1 MRNHQNIFLTALALL
16 FFAVSCH
23 KDKPVNGDGTEDKI
37 TIPTE
42 IAWDGTKRADITYQ
56 LLVYSFADSDGDGIG
71 DFKGIQAHLDYFD
84 ALGVNALWLSPVHPS
99 ASYHGYDVADYYAL
113 NPKFGTEADF
123 QGLIDAAHAR
133 GIKIYMDYVLN
144 HMSAKGHVWPG
155 DAAVDTWFTKASA
168 SADNAYRDYFLFSA
182 NPAADIAAGKFP
194 MIERGGYDS
203 GQWFAVP
210 GGPELGAKGRYHFH
224 LDWTSPSAPK
234 VTVTEAAGPAQVSNP
249 SESVQKYL
257 YFGAEKLFRFYQD
270 PSNSN
275 LFDITVDLDTDW
287 GFLIRTSSTS
297 WDAGTKWGASS
308 GSQQITLGTAK
319 TLNNEE
325 AKDITFGQPELFHS
339 HFWTDWF
346 ADLNYGAASSAA
358 SSPAFKDVAAS
369 ADKWLRMGVDGFRL
383 DAVKHI
389 YHNASS
395 DENPTFLKT
404 WYDRCNQTYR
414 SVSRPASVALN
425 DIYMVGEQFAEAS
438 EVAPYYKGL
447 PAFFEFSFWW
457 RLKDALNSGK
467 GNRFAKDILGY
478 QAMYRTYRANAIE
491 ATKLSNHDEDR
502 AASDLGRNVAKI
514 KQAAAVLLTASGA
527 PYIYQ
532 GEELGYWGTKAKG
545 DEYVRAP
552 IKWVNSGKIADGA
565 LSGKVDPAMLTA
577 DISVETQTADKS
589 SLLSVYRYFATLR
602 NAYPALAQGAMSE
615 HAIYNSTNTMYPS
628 LACWYRTATD
638 GSKMLVAHNFSVS
651 SVLLLPFAD
660 NLSKPVAQL
669 GSVIVEKESD
679 AFQLTLGPNSSV
691 VFAL

>member
-23 KDKPVNGDGTEDKI
+23 KDKPINGDGTEDKI

-257 YFGAEKLFRFYQD
+257 YFGAEKLFRFYQIEQ
-270 PSNSN
+270 
-275 LFDITVDLDTDW
+275 FQ
-287 GFLIRTSSTS
+287 LIRYYRRLIPT
-297 WDAGTKWGASS
+297 G
-308 GSQQITLGTAK
+308 GS
-319 TLNNEE
+319 
-325 AKDITFGQPELFHS
+325 
-339 HFWTDWF
+339 
-346 ADLNYGAASSAA
+346 
-358 SSPAFKDVAAS
+358 
-369 ADKWLRMGVDGFRL
+369 
-383 DAVKHI
+383 
-389 YHNASS
+389 
-395 DENPTFLKT
+395 
-404 WYDRCNQTYR
+404 
-414 SVSRPASVALN
+414 
-425 DIYMVGEQFAEAS
+425 
-438 EVAPYYKGL
+438 
-447 PAFFEFSFWW
+447 
-457 RLKDALNSGK
+457 
-467 GNRFAKDILGY
+467 
-478 QAMYRTYRANAIE
+478 
-491 ATKLSNHDEDR
+491 
-502 AASDLGRNVAKI
+502 
-514 KQAAAVLLTASGA
+514 
-527 PYIYQ
+527 
-532 GEELGYWGTKAKG
+532 
-545 DEYVRAP
+545 
-552 IKWVNSGKIADGA
+552 
-565 LSGKVDPAMLTA
+565 
-577 DISVETQTADKS
+577 
-589 SLLSVYRYFATLR
+589 
-602 NAYPALAQGAMSE
+602 
-615 HAIYNSTNTMYPS
+615 
-628 LACWYRTATD
+628 
-638 GSKMLVAHNFSVS
+638 
-651 SVLLLPFAD
+651 
-660 NLSKPVAQL
+660 
-669 GSVIVEKESD
+669 
-679 AFQLTLGPNSSV
+679 
-691 VFAL
+691 